1 MQKISQLNSETQCPK
16 NLIAI
21 YLFQQTVLI
30 AAASY
35 QFSFDKNTKSSPHKS
50 VTCNIFFNDNM
61 IETERKFL
69 VRNDSYKQQAFTQ
82 KRIAQ
87 GYLSSVP
94 DRTVRVRTKGD
105 QGFLTIKGKSSE
117 SGMSRMEW
125 EKEISVADAQQLLA
139 ICEKGAIDKI
149 RHEVKVGNHTYEV
162 DEFFGDNAGLTVA
175 EIELTD
181 ENEEFIKPE
190 WLGEEVTGT
199 ERYYNAYLSRNPY
212 NTWQ

>member
-1 MQKISQLNSETQCPK
+1 
-16 NLIAI
+16 
-21 YLFQQTVLI
+21 
-30 AAASY
+30 
-35 QFSFDKNTKSSPHKS
+35 
-50 VTCNIFFNDNM
+50 M

-69 VRNDSYKQQAFTQ
+69 VLNDSYKQQAYTQ

-105 QGFLTIKGKSSE
+105 QGFLTIKGKSNE
-117 SGMSRMEW
+117 SGTSRMEW
-125 EKEISVADAQQLLA
+125 EKEISVADAEQLLA
-139 ICEKGAIDKI
+139 LCEKGAIDKI
-149 RHEVKVGNHTYEV
+149 RHEVKVGSHVYEV

-175 EIELTD
+175 EIELAD
-181 ENEEFIKPE
+181 ENEDFIKPE

>member
-1 MQKISQLNSETQCPK
+1 
-16 NLIAI
+16 
-21 YLFQQTVLI
+21 
-30 AAASY
+30 
-35 QFSFDKNTKSSPHKS
+35 
-50 VTCNIFFNDNM
+50 M

-69 VRNDSYKQQAFTQ
+69 VLNDSYKQQAYTQ

-105 QGFLTIKGKSSE
+105 QGFLTIKGKSNE
-117 SGMSRMEW
+117 SGTSRMEW
-125 EKEISVADAQQLLA
+125 EKEISVADAEQLLA

-149 RHEVKVGNHTYEV
+149 RHEVKVGNHVYEV

-175 EIELTD
+175 EIELAD
-181 ENEEFIKPE
+181 ENEDFIKPE

>member
-1 MQKISQLNSETQCPK
+1 
-16 NLIAI
+16 
-21 YLFQQTVLI
+21 
-30 AAASY
+30 
-35 QFSFDKNTKSSPHKS
+35 
-50 VTCNIFFNDNM
+50 M

-69 VRNDSYKQQAFTQ
+69 VLNDSYKQQAYTQ

-94 DRTVRVRTKGD
+94 ERTVRVRTKGD
-105 QGFLTIKGKSSE
+105 QGFLTIKGKSNE
-117 SGMSRMEW
+117 SGTSRMEW
-125 EKEISVADAQQLLA
+125 EKEISVADAGQLLA
-139 ICEKGAIDKI
+139 ICEKGVIDKI
-149 RHEVKVGNHTYEV
+149 RHEVKVGSHVYEV

-175 EIELTD
+175 EIELAD
-181 ENEEFIKPE
+181 EHEEFIKPE